1 MATMKTLHVV
11 GFKNSGKTTLV
22 SRWIS
27 LLKEKGLSVSAIK
40 QHGCHGKHG
49 SLKMPDKNTDSMRFF
64 QSGADMSIVSGGGA
78 VQMMLNETPDFER
91 LKALAAIDDPDL
103 LLIEGFKEENGP
115 KVVLVKNETD
125 WDLLKQLQD
134 IELVVGIK
142 NKSISYPQISSRKEE
157 QALNNWLLN
166 WLGGDMS

>member
-1 MATMKTLHVV
+1 MKTLHVV

-27 LLKEKGLSVSAIK
+27 FLKERGFSVSVIK
-40 QHGCHGKHG
+40 QHGHHGKHG
-49 SLKMPDKNTDSMRFF
+49 SLKMPDENTDSMRFF

-78 VQMMLNETPDFER
+78 VQMMLNDTPDFER
-91 LKALAAIDDPDL
+91 LKKLATIDQPDI

-115 KVVLVKNETD
+115 KVVLVKNEAD
-125 WDLLKQLQD
+125 WDSLKQLQD

-142 NKSISYPQISSRKEE
+142 SKPISLPQIGSREEE
-157 QALNNWLLN
+157 QALNNWLWK
-166 WLGGDMS
+166 WLGGGLS